1 MGQGKTLL
9 VFRREFLLHCLL
21 HRWQLHTREGILLVP
36 HQCRSQ
42 LVAKRLQLVAGLVQL
57 VARMVQQQLV
67 AWLVLLELVARLVP
81 LVARL
86 GNRTKSSWC
95 SGP

>member
-1 MGQGKTLL
+1 
-9 VFRREFLLHCLL
+9 
-21 HRWQLHTREGILLVP
+21 
-36 HQCRSQ
+36 
-42 LVAKRLQLVAGLVQL
+42 
-57 VARMVQQQLV
+57 MVQQQLV